1 METLVHDVRY
11 AIRSLL
17 KSPAFAI
24 IAVLTLALG
33 IGANTALFSV
43 VNAVLL
49 RPLPYAEPERVVILW
64 NSWPGWDKTWLS
76 EPEIVDYRAGTP
88 SLTGIAPWSTGT
100 ANVTGS
106 GEPER
111 VSIAYTTANLFEI
124 LGVQALLGRTFGPEE
139 DAPGGD
145 GVVVLGHGLWQR
157 RFGSDR
163 SIIGKTVRIDA
174 SDGDRSGERIVIG
187 VLPPSFVLPLDYKA
201 GARPAELYVPL
212 ALNYDSLGSRGSHY
226 LNAVARLAPGAGV
239 ERANTE
245 LKAVVRRLVDQG
257 HLAADQATTFRPFVT
272 YVSDEVLGNV
282 RPALLVLLG
291 AVAFVLLIAC
301 ANVANLLLARSDA
314 RTREI
319 AVRSAIGAAR
329 WRIVRQLITESLVL
343 ALAGGM
349 LGLLLAFVALKA
361 LVALDPASLPRV
373 QSVALSAPVL
383 AFTCCIILLTGV
395 LFGSAPAVRLLNPN
409 LAGTLREGGRGSTVG
424 RTGQRLRRGIVIA
437 EIALSVILV
446 VGAGLMIRTLWELQR
461 IDLGYQPDRV
471 LTARL
476 TPPTLDFP
484 DDAAVVAFYDR
495 LLKRIEELPGVER
508 AGATRLLP
516 LTGEIGDWSIRI
528 EGRVQSHHDNPNG
541 DWQVVTPGYLEAMG
555 IPLVRGRY
563 LSPDDHAGAP
573 IAVVINEAMASAYW
587 PGEDALGKRFA
598 MGQPGAPWSTV
609 VGIVRNVR
617 HNAIVEET
625 RSEMYHAHAQFP
637 ERAGFA
643 PRAMTLTI
651 STRAEPL
658 ALVAPIRTV
667 VRAQSANLAISDVQT
682 MQTVVD
688 DAFSQPRFLAGLLLM
703 FALVALLL
711 GAVGIYGVIA
721 YGVAQ
726 RRGEIGIRM
735 ALGASAGSVVGMIV
749 RSGAALALFGV
760 IAGVALAALL
770 TRLVGALVYGIEP
783 LDLPTFAAVPLV
795 LGTVALAAT
804 WLPARR
810 AAGIDPVEAL
820 RSE

>member
-1 METLVHDVRY
+1 METLVHDLRY
-11 AIRSLL
+11 AVRSFL
-17 KSPAFAI
+17 KSPAFAVV
-24 IAVLTLALG
+24 AVLTLALG

-49 RPLPYAEPERVVILW
+49 RPLPYAEPERVVVLW

-76 EPEIVDYRAGTP
+76 EPEIVDYRVGTP
-88 SLTGIAPWSTGT
+88 SLTGIAPWATGT
-100 ANVTGS
+100 ANVTGT

-111 VSIAYTTANLFEI
+111 VSIAYTTANLFET
-124 LGVQALLGRTFGPEE
+124 LGVKARLGRTFSAEE
-139 DAPGGD
+139 DAPGRD
-145 GVVVLGHGLWQR
+145 GVVIISHGLWQR
-157 RFGSDR
+157 RYGGDQ
-163 SIIGKTVRIDA
+163 SIIGKPVRVDA
-174 SDGDRSGERIVIG
+174 SNGARSGERVIIG
-187 VLPPSFVLPLDYKA
+187 VLPPDFVLPLDYKS
-201 GARPAELYVPL
+201 GARPAEMYAPL

-226 LNAVARLAPGAGV
+226 LNAVARLAPGATV
-239 ERANTE
+239 ERANAE
-245 LKAVVRRLVDQG
+245 LKAVVRRLIDQG
-257 HLAADQATTFRPFVT
+257 QLHSEQATTFRPFVA
-272 YVSDEVLGNV
+272 YVNDEVLGSV

-329 WRIVRQLITESLVL
+329 SRIVRQLITESLVL
-343 ALAGGM
+343 ALAGGA

-373 QSVALSAPVL
+373 QSVSLSAQVL
-383 AFTCCIILLTGV
+383 AFTGGVIILTGL
-395 LFGSAPAVRLLNPN
+395 LFGSAPAIRLLNPN

-424 RTGQRLRRGIVIA
+424 RTGQRFRRGIVIA

-446 VGAGLMIRTLWELQR
+446 VGAGLMIRTLWQLQR

-528 EGRVQSHHDNPNG
+528 EGRVQTHRDNPNG

-563 LSPDDHAGAP
+563 LSSGDRAGAP
-573 IAVVINEAMASAYW
+573 IAAVINEAMAKAYW

-598 MGQPGAPWSTV
+598 MGGPDRPWSTI

-625 RSEMYHAHAQFP
+625 RNEMYHAHAQFP
-637 ERAGFA
+637 ERAGSA

-651 STRAEPL
+651 KTRGEPA
-658 ALVAPIRTV
+658 ALIDPIRAI

-688 DAFSQPRFLAGLLLM
+688 DAFSQPRFLAGLLLV
-703 FALVALLL
+703 FALVALVL

-721 YGVAQ
+721 YSVAQ

-735 ALGASAGSVVGMIV
+735 ALGANAGSVVGMIV
-749 RSGAALALFGV
+749 GSGAALAFFGIV
-760 IAGVALAALL
+760 AGVTLAALL
-770 TRLVGALVYGIEP
+770 TRVVSTLVYGIEP
-783 LDLPTFAAVPLV
+783 LDLPTFAAVPFV

>member
-1 METLVHDVRY
+1 
-11 AIRSLL
+11 
-17 KSPAFAI
+17 
-24 IAVLTLALG
+24 
-33 IGANTALFSV
+33 
-43 VNAVLL
+43 
-49 RPLPYAEPERVVILW
+49 
-64 NSWPGWDKTWLS
+64 
-76 EPEIVDYRAGTP
+76 
-88 SLTGIAPWSTGT
+88 
-100 ANVTGS
+100 
-106 GEPER
+106 
-111 VSIAYTTANLFEI
+111 
-124 LGVQALLGRTFGPEE
+124 
-139 DAPGGD
+139 
-145 GVVVLGHGLWQR
+145 
-157 RFGSDR
+157 
-163 SIIGKTVRIDA
+163 
-174 SDGDRSGERIVIG
+174 
-187 VLPPSFVLPLDYKA
+187 
-201 GARPAELYVPL
+201 
-212 ALNYDSLGSRGSHY
+212 
-226 LNAVARLAPGAGV
+226 
-239 ERANTE
+239 
-245 LKAVVRRLVDQG
+245 
-257 HLAADQATTFRPFVT
+257 
-272 YVSDEVLGNV
+272 
-282 RPALLVLLG
+282 
-291 AVAFVLLIAC
+291 
-301 ANVANLLLARSDA
+301 
-314 RTREI
+314 
-319 AVRSAIGAAR
+319 
-329 WRIVRQLITESLVL
+329 
-343 ALAGGM
+343 
-349 LGLLLAFVALKA
+349 
-361 LVALDPASLPRV
+361 
-373 QSVALSAPVL
+373 
-383 AFTCCIILLTGV
+383 
-395 LFGSAPAVRLLNPN
+395 
-409 LAGTLREGGRGSTVG
+409 
-424 RTGQRLRRGIVIA
+424 
-437 EIALSVILV
+437 
-446 VGAGLMIRTLWELQR
+446 
-461 IDLGYQPDRV
+461 
-471 LTARL
+471 
-476 TPPTLDFP
+476 
-484 DDAAVVAFYDR
+484 VAFYDR

-528 EGRVQSHHDNPNG
+528 EGRVQSHHDTPNG